1 MGPGAA
7 HLGRHAIV
15 MTTLA
20 NYYPLLL
27 LSLDSL
33 RRNFPGHPE
42 IIVFQKGFSTD
53 QVGYLVARYE
63 RLRVLDLTGR
73 EFVCGPAMLNRNYK
87 DPEVF
92 YARFL
97 IWTPLFEDYDH
108 VLYLDVDTMVMRPLD
123 RLFSQD
129 EFLCFAESYT
139 GSQPYFYN
147 ENDPELKRLLA
158 EDGFGQLPLPP
169 ANAGVILIPRRYR
182 SAGQIQELQRLVDR
196 YARHLIW
203 GDQSLINLWMVQN
216 RLQPVHDFRFNYQVR
231 LFIQKRA
238 VEEYREVRI
247 IHVSGMHQTGVIE
260 YMMTAVY
267 FFMQVLPAGRAILPV
282 FIRVHTKRN
291 GRLRKE
297 RLSRRLL
304 TFFSRTVG
312 RLFWVLRRVPLRL
325 LSVQPVHPI

>member
-1 MGPGAA
+1 MGPGTA

-20 NYYPLLL
+20 NYYSLLL

-33 RRNFPGHPE
+33 QRNFPGHPE
-42 IIVFQKGFSTD
+42 VTIFQKGFSAD
-53 QVGYLVARYE
+53 QIGYLVARYE

-73 EFVCGPAMLNRNYK
+73 KFVCGPTMLSRNYK

-97 IWTPLFEDYDH
+97 IWTPLFEEYDH
-108 VLYLDVDTMVMRPLD
+108 VLYLDVDTMVMQPLD
-123 RLFSQD
+123 SFFSQD

-139 GSQPYFYN
+139 GSQPYFYS
-147 ENDPELKRLLA
+147 ENDSELKRLLA

-169 ANAGVILIPRRYR
+169 ANAGVIVVPRRYR

-203 GDQSLINLWMVQN
+203 GDQSLINLWMARN
-216 RLQPVHDFRFNYQVR
+216 GLLPIHDFRFNYQVR
-231 LFIQKRA
+231 LFLQKRA
-238 VEEYREVRI
+238 VKEYREMRI

-267 FFMQVLPAGRAILPV
+267 FFLQVLPVGRAMLPV
-282 FIRVHTKRN
+282 FIRVHVKQN
-291 GRLRKE
+291 GWLRKE
-297 RLSRRLL
+297 KLSRRLL

-325 LSVQPVHPI
+325 LNVPPARPI